1 MSRNLLFIIVL
12 AGIILQQCR
21 VTREL
26 QKSEDPTPT
35 GIEGLKQV
43 CMAQDT
49 IKSILISKAE
59 AILIFDD
66 ERYEVTITLFSK
78 KDSIIYISAV
88 NSGFEILRASVEPD
102 SIKVID
108 RMHRIVYRTPLYKR
122 FGYQH
127 PVNFRDLQNVISQY
141 FICDDMELAR
151 DDYGENISFEFDEN
165 YIKKRIFLNRT
176 DLRMNKFEF
185 YHSRTNEYLM
195 GERIEGGYKTYSNFI
210 ITDFE
215 IVTSG
220 GVIKY
225 NQEREVKMDVN
236 HEKYS
241 FIELQ

>member
-1 MSRNLLFIIVL
+1 MSRHLLLILVL
-12 AGIILQQCR
+12 AGIVLQQCR
-21 VTREL
+21 VVREL
-26 QKSEDPTPT
+26 QQSGASTPT
-35 GIEGLKQV
+35 GMEGLRQV

-49 IKSILISKAE
+49 IQSILISKAE
-59 AILIFDD
+59 AILVFDD

-108 RMHRIVYRTPLYKR
+108 RIHRIVYRTPLYKR

-127 PVNFRDLQNVISQY
+127 PVNFRDLQNVISRY
-141 FICDDMELAR
+141 SLCDDMEQAR
-151 DDYGENISFEFDEN
+151 DDYGENLSFEFDEN
-165 YIKKRIFLNRT
+165 YIKKRIFLDRT

-195 GERIEGGYKTYSNFI
+195 GERTEGGYKTYSNFI
-210 ITDFE
+210 IKDFE
-215 IVTSG
+215 IITSG

-225 NQEREVKMDVN
+225 NQERKVRMDVN
-236 HEKYS
+236 HKKYS
-241 FIELQ
+241 FVEL